1 MVNFEEFR
9 SVSVKEI
16 RDFYVTLI
24 KTKITDIK
32 KSTKEQLLTEISAN
46 SELLDSLRDWCKDDS
61 SKDEANE
68 PAPTPMHSPEPTP
81 LASAV
86 QEKQKRNRKVELPK

>member
-24 KTKITDIK
+24 KTKIADIK
-32 KSTKEQLLTEISAN
+32 KSTKE
-46 SELLDSLRDWCKDDS
+46 
-61 SKDEANE
+61 
-68 PAPTPMHSPEPTP
+68 
-81 LASAV
+81 
-86 QEKQKRNRKVELPK
+86 

>member
-9 SVSVKEI
+9 TVSVREI

-32 KSTKEQLLTEISAN
+32 KSSKEQLLTEISAN
-46 SELLDSLRDWCKDDS
+46 SELMDSLRDWCKDDS

-68 PAPTPMHSPEPTP
+68 PAPTPIHSPEPTP
-81 LASAV
+81 VAV
-86 QEKQKRNRKVELPK
+86 QEKQKKNRKVELPK

>member
-32 KSTKEQLLTEISAN
+32 KSSKEQLLTEISAN
-46 SELLDSLRDWCKDDS
+46 SELMDSLRDWCKDDS

-68 PAPTPMHSPEPTP
+68 PAPTPIHSPEPTP
-81 LASAV
+81 VAV
-86 QEKQKRNRKVELPK
+86 QEKQKKNRKVELPK

>member
-68 PAPTPMHSPEPTP
+68 PAPTPIHSPEPAP
-81 LASAV
+81 VAV
-86 QEKQKRNRKVELPK
+86 QEKQKKNRKVELPK